1 MFLVCF
7 RAGFEYSEM
16 IRAIILDRSV
26 QLLDSDAC
34 DNWINLITDKYKF
47 IVFLSFLSFTILDT
61 ELVFQVNLGLA
72 FDIARV
78 KNPLKC
84 TSSIAGP
91 KQQTA
96 TI

>member
-1 MFLVCF
+1 
-7 RAGFEYSEM
+7 M

-26 QLLDSDAC
+26 QLLDSDDC
-34 DNWINLITDKYKF
+34 GNWINLITDKYNV

-72 FDIARV
+72 FDITRV

-84 TSSIAGP
+84 TSSIEDL
-91 KQQTA
+91 KQ
-96 TI
+96 